1 LNGPQITV
9 VGNVGGEPRLR
20 SLADGTYVADF
31 RVAMTPSR
39 FDKTSESWVDQETLW
54 FSVTCWRT
62 LAEHAHM
69 SVHKG
74 DKVIVTGTFSTR
86 TWTDKDGIDRF
97 SNEIDASSGGV
108 DLTRGPIT
116 QRRFV
121 RTTVADNGEST
132 TEPSDEA
139 ITVDTY
145 TGEVL
150 SEQAEADH
158 VAA

>member
-1 LNGPQITV
+1 MNGPQMTV
-9 VGNVGGEPRLR
+9 VGNVGGDPRLR
-20 SLADGTYVADF
+20 SLADGTLVCDF

-39 FDKTSESWVDQETLW
+39 YDKARETWVDQETLW
-54 FSVTCWRT
+54 FSVTCWRS

-86 TWTDKDGIDRF
+86 TWQDKDGVDRVT
-97 SNEIDASSGGV
+97 NEIDASSVGV
-108 DLTRGPIT
+108 DLTRGPVT
-116 QRRFV
+116 QRRFE
-121 RTTVADNGEST
+121 RTVVVETEEST
-132 TEPSDEA
+132 EQA
-139 ITVDTY
+139 VAVDPF

-150 SEQAEADH
+150 EDQPAPEQ